1 MQTTRAPTRVP
12 AVIRAGALAW
22 ALAGCGAT
30 DGPPAGASRS
40 VDWLLPPSGAEHAI
54 ETAYAHRSES
64 EGASYTV
71 GDRSLW
77 LPRPDSPHPKAWSY
91 WNAPRLSADIAKV
104 QGRPAPG
111 TYATPFNDSRA
122 VYGILARGIFWI
134 GTDVQ
139 PDGEEIFG
147 AGYDYLERNR
157 FASPFDASFLQ
168 ATWSGDALG
177 MAKETGRPVSGPAVL
192 TMTAVEADTYG
203 LHLDVSFAG
212 PDGGGVSLVASGA
225 DGRFGSDGVE
235 ADGYRIEGAFLG
247 PLAGEASGV
256 FETPAYY
263 GAFGA
268 RRR

>member
-1 MQTTRAPTRVP
+1 MQNTRASIRLP
-12 AVIRAGALAW
+12 ALVRIGALAW
-22 ALAGCGAT
+22 ALTGCGAT
-30 DGPPAGASRS
+30 DGVPAGAPRS
-40 VDWLLPPSGAEHAI
+40 IDWLLPPGGAGQAI
-54 ETAYAHRSES
+54 ETAYAHRLES

-71 GDRSLW
+71 GDRTLW

-91 WNAPRLSADIAKV
+91 WNEPRLSADIPKV

-111 TYATPFNDSRA
+111 TFATPFNDSRA
-122 VYGILARGIFWI
+122 VYGILARGVFWI

-139 PDGEEIFG
+139 PDGDDVFG

-168 ATWSGDALG
+168 AAWSGDALG
-177 MAKETGRPVSGPAVL
+177 MVKETGRPVSGPAVL
-192 TMTAVEADTYG
+192 TVTAVAAETFS
-203 LHLDVSFAG
+203 LRLDVSFAG
-212 PDGGGVSLVASGA
+212 LDGGGLNFVASGA
-225 DGRFGSDGVE
+225 DGRFGSDGVA

-247 PLAGEASGV
+247 PLAEEAAGV
-256 FETPAYY
+256 FETPAHF